1 MNDVAVDNLVDNFVI
16 GSTNSEIQ
24 VYRANSQY
32 VTVPAPSF
40 TTNISLTVGG
50 T

>member
-1 MNDVAVDNLVDNFVI
+1 MNDVAVDNAVDNLVD
-16 GSTNSEIQ
+16 GRTNSEIQ

-40 TTNISLTVGG
+40 VTNRSLTVGG